1 MVKTAVGSKGLWKHI
16 TSGNDGNGKSLVAY
30 TGASSSRSNDDYIKR
45 SDLDALFKMLKENGN
60 TYGYSFGASM
70 IAYKD
75 DHLIRELGGEEHEEP
90 MQEANQDEGG
100 VENEGEE
107 SIGSDDF
114 IRRSEMDA
122 LIKML
127 KENGNTH
134 GYSFGASMIAKTI
147 ETSPCVTDIARMDR
161 VKCNEQAR
169 HEIQMWGVGT
179 NMRVL
184 RPLLELISH
193 LTLIVRWEGNLKLK
207 KMVRME
213 PA

>member
-1 MVKTAVGSKGLWKHI
+1 ALVTYSGALN
-16 TSGNDGNGKSLVAY
+16 TRGND
-30 TGASSSRSNDDYIKR
+30 
-45 SDLDALFKMLKENGN
+45 
-60 TYGYSFGASM
+60 
-70 IAYKD
+70 
-75 DHLIRELGGEEHEEP
+75 
-90 MQEANQDEGG
+90 Q
-100 VENEGEE
+100 
-107 SIGSDDF
+107 DF

-184 RPLLELISH
+184 RPFLELISH
-193 LTLIVRWEGNLKLK
+193 LTLIVRGEGNLKLK